1 MTILYKI
8 CLYDYRLKKH
18 GTCPIANSMSELI
31 FTCLT
36 SLLRQMTSE
45 DEIVF
50 FCDGEDC
57 INQLEKLCKNYKVNY
72 KYKTFNYKSA
82 SKINYETTLYIN
94 SNEIQDQIYICEDDY
109 LHFDNSLIKIKEFLS
124 KYPNYF
130 CHPIDY
136 PNLYEDDVR
145 FVYDSQIIL
154 SDTHHWR
161 SIKNT
166 TYTLAFT
173 KSLYKE
179 HNRTFSIIKDY
190 VYDEHGINLLYVFNK
205 CFSPIPSLTSH
216 ITKGCIPYITD
227 TKKVYDINYNKL
239 IDLKI

>member
-1 MTILYKI
+1 
-8 CLYDYRLKKH
+8 
-18 GTCPIANSMSELI
+18 
-31 FTCLT
+31 
-36 SLLRQMTSE
+36 MTSE

-82 SKINYETTLYIN
+82 SKINYETTMYIN

-109 LHFDNSLIKIKEFLS
+109 LHFDNSLIKIKEFLN